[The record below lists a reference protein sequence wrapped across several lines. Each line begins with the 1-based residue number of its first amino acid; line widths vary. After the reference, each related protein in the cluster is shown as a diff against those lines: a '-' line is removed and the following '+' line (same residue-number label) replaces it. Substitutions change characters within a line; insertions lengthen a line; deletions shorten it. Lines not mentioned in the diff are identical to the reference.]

1 MLVSMLM
8 AMSGVAVAN
17 MTQLPVVS
25 AFAQCVTARLGA
37 LPDSPDDRQIA
48 LHGASVAC
56 REQSE
61 ASYAEGKLTLN
72 GKPFPKAWWK
82 EVRTLIDLADV
93 ELARAVM
100 DAPDKVKAFD
110 VKWELP
116 DGTLVAV
123 GDRYMPGTI
132 RVRVVA
138 A

>member
-8 AMSGVAVAN
+8 AMSGVAVADK
-17 MTQLPVVS
+17 TQLPVVS
-25 AFAQCVTARLGA
+25 GYAKCVTTHLGA
-37 LPDSPDDRQIA
+37 LPDAPDDRQIT
-48 LHGASVAC
+48 LHDASVAC
-56 REQSE
+56 RGMSE

-72 GKPFPKAWWK
+72 GKRFPKAWWK

-93 ELARAVM
+93 ELAREVM
-100 DAPDKVKAFD
+100 NAPGNVKAFD

-123 GDRYMPGTI
+123 GDRYVPGTI